1 MAFPQTELRGPMT
14 KISVSIVGAGLLSI
28 AGLVGAG
35 GAVAD
40 PPTATMADVVVQH
53 LQSEG
58 YNIQFN
64 MPSNMPLSSF
74 VFGEFAAASPEGR
87 VRSGY
92 NRSSRAGVRAVVDR
106 DCHAILPVRA
116 QGLDGCDHLGRV
128 GVNN

>member
-64 MPSNMPLSSF
+64 MPSNMPLSSCTISAIN
-74 VFGEFAAASPEGR
+74 GLTITMTPEAMSAMTSPGPNPGTLTIDLNCPN
-87 VRSGY
+87 S
-92 NRSSRAGVRAVVDR
+92 
-106 DCHAILPVRA
+106 
-116 QGLDGCDHLGRV
+116 
-128 GVNN
+128 NN